1 MAKETFFCTMNQLN
15 KNLKT
20 LIKKLKQSKEANSFN
35 YRINKN
41 DFDIIQKN
49 YTFIEEN
56 ENGK

>member
-1 MAKETFFCTMNQLN
+1 MNQLN

-20 LIKKLKQSKEANSFN
+20 LIKKLKQAKEANSFN

-56 ENGK
+56 KKNG